1 MTPIRLLV
9 ALAALAG
16 AVGWG
21 ISALVMG
28 QAGRIVP
35 VPSLAPV
42 TMWMLAVALLGWTL
56 LARPR
61 LLRQPGSR
69 PMHPVLAARTAALA
83 MAGSRTGALI
93 GGFYAGV
100 LLAVI
105 PRTETQTGLTTLWAA
120 ALTVAAALLL
130 IVVALWLE
138 RLCQLPARDDS

>member
-1 MTPIRLLV
+1 MTPLRLLV

-35 VPSLAPV
+35 VPSLAPI

-120 ALTVAAALLL
+120 ALTVSAALLL

-138 RLCQLPARDDS
+138 RLCQLPARDDG

>member
-1 MTPIRLLV
+1 MTPLRLLV

-35 VPSLAPV
+35 VPSLAPI

-69 PMHPVLAARTAALA
+69 PMPPLLAARTAALA

-105 PRTETQTGLTTLWAA
+105 PRTETETGLSTLWAA
-120 ALTVAAALLL
+120 ALTVAASILL

-138 RLCQLPARDDS
+138 RLCQLPARDDG

>member
-1 MTPIRLLV
+1 MTPLRLLV

-35 VPSLAPV
+35 VPSLAPI

-69 PMHPVLAARTAALA
+69 PMPPLLAARTAALA

-105 PRTETQTGLTTLWAA
+105 PRTETETGLSTLWAA
-120 ALTVAAALLL
+120 ALTVAASILLV
-130 IVVALWLE
+130 VVALWLE
-138 RLCQLPARDDS
+138 RLCQLPARDDG